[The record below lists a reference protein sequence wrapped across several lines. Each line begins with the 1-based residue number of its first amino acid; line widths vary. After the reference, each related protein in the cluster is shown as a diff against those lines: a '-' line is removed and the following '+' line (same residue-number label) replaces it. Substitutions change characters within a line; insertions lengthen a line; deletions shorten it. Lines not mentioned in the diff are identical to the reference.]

1 MYVSCSS
8 SVVEHWLC
16 DWRIVCSNPI
26 NVSCFTCFFN
36 FLIFKLAITFF
47 SGFEG
52 STNFHILMHMSIRS
66 YHINKNSGAS
76 WSLFLIL
83 LSKSHIFSPK
93 KLRFFSV
100 KIFWWVL
107 STFQWYHSGPLLS
120 AVLRKCQTQF
130 FWVFFWAYKSHSA
143 LLIKW

>member
-1 MYVSCSS
+1 MTQGVMSS
-8 SVVEHWLC
+8 SPPWY
-16 DWRIVCSNPI
+16 
-26 NVSCFTCFFN
+26 
-36 FLIFKLAITFF
+36 FLIFLQFILFKLLITSLGEF
-47 SGFEG
+47 GR
-52 STNFHILMHMSIRS
+52 STNFHILIFMSIRS
-66 YHINKNSGAS
+66 YIININSGVR

-130 FWVFFWAYKSHSA
+130 FWSFFLS
-143 LLIKW
+143 L

>member
-1 MYVSCSS
+1 MTVALAQWQSIGF
-8 SVVEHWLC
+8 VIEGLC
-16 DWRIVCSNPI
+16 VQTPLMSHVLYN
-26 NVSCFTCFFN
+26 FF
-36 FLIFKLAITFF
+36 IFELAITFF

-93 KLRFFSV
+93 KLGFFSV

-130 FWVFFWAYKSHSA
+130 FWSFFLS
-143 LLIKW
+143 L